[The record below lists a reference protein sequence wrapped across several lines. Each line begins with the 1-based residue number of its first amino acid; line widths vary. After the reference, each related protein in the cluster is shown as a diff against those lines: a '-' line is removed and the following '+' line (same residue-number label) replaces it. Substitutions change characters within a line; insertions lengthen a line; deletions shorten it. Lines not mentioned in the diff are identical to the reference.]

1 MNCVIAKR
9 TLIIISNKTDLTKRL
24 LYPQECLKKA
34 CKNTVAYIHP
44 EGSTCSI
51 AQITMRRLRRWAVI
65 ILNVACKGR
74 NQQVFLMSYAGIL
87 QLPLMTASVRVWR
100 VILWVVRESQIDW
113 QANIQPL
120 LVCSIVS
127 KHTHFS
133 VSSFTTNPYYNKQQ
147 KLKSAFTTYE
157 VEGFSV
163 NLSLA
168 VQVICAFLLE
178 KQQSYHE
185 NIEVGCSISWTY
197 KVSQKL

>member
-9 TLIIISNKTDLTKRL
+9 TLIVISNKTDLMKQL

-34 CKNTVAYIHP
+34 CRNTVAYIHP

-87 QLPLMTASVRVWR
+87 QLPLMIASVRVWR

-113 QANIQPL
+113 QASMEPL

-133 VSSFTTNPYYNKQQ
+133 VSSFTA
-147 KLKSAFTTYE
+147 KS
-157 VEGFSV
+157 
-163 NLSLA
+163 
-168 VQVICAFLLE
+168 LL
-178 KQQSYHE
+178 
-185 NIEVGCSISWTY
+185 
-197 KVSQKL
+197 L